1 MTFDRC
7 KQLNLRMNSR
17 CINEFYPFL
26 QEGVTISAQVGCTLA
41 DLLGEQLALD
51 REYVAARIT
60 TIFMDN
66 RPVDDINVA
75 VVHDGAKIALS
86 GAMPGLV
93 GATMRSGGFYAA
105 LRGGISY
112 VTDASDDIN
121 RSGTIHIKLFNL
133 LLPELGPVI
142 LERGVFLPASPLD
155 AYFKSRTDTFWN
167 GCVGILLDDIPV
179 DPTKLAAGENFG
191 NAEMINVSVAFRE

>member
-1 MTFDRC
+1 MISDRC
-7 KQLNLRMNSR
+7 IQLNLQMNSQY
-17 CINEFYPFL
+17 INEFFSFL
-26 QEGVTISAQVGCTLA
+26 QEGVDISVQVGCTLA
-41 DLLGEQLALD
+41 DFLGEQLALD
-51 REYVAARIT
+51 REYVSSRIT

-112 VTDASDDIN
+112 VADTGEESN
-121 RSGTIHIKLFNL
+121 RSGTVRIKLFNL

-142 LERGVFLPASPLD
+142 LHYGALFSGATLD
-155 AYFKSRTDTFWN
+155 LFFRSRDNHFWD
-167 GCVGILLDDIPV
+167 GCTGALLNAAPV
-179 DPTKLAAGENFG
+179 ELSKLARGEVFG
-191 NAEMINVSVAFRE
+191 TDSTISLSVTFGE